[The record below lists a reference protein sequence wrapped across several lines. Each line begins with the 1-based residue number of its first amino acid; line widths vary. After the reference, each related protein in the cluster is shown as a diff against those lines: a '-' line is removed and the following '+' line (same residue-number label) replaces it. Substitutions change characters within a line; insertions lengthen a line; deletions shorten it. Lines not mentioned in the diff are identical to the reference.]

1 LLGLFKK
8 KMSGYFNLL
17 ARLFH
22 KAGLS
27 PLGATFL
34 SLFFATISALTYYYG
49 TNALVIYI
57 IAPLLLL
64 ISGGFDAIDGAIA
77 RLYGKVTKFGAFID
91 SIADRFGEILIY
103 SSLIISNLCS
113 LNWGLAAL
121 SLSMMVSYTR
131 ARAEG
136 EKVELQGIGFA
147 ERPER
152 LIIIVVA
159 SFLRRIDYGII
170 LISILTCITVVH
182 RILYF
187 HRKTLLTKK

>member
-8 KMSGYFNLL
+8 KISGYFNIL

-22 KAGLS
+22 KVGLS

-34 SLFFATISALTYYYG
+34 SLFFAIISSLIYYYG
-49 TNALVIYI
+49 TSAITIYI

-64 ISGGFDAIDGAIA
+64 ISGAFDAIDGAIA
-77 RLYGKVTKFGAFID
+77 RLYGKVTRFGAFID

-103 SSLIISNLCS
+103 SSLILSNLCS
-113 LNWGLAAL
+113 LNWGLVAL

-136 EKVELQGIGFA
+136 EKVQLQGIGFA

-187 HRKTLLTKK
+187 YRKTLFGKK